1 MTFLNKITARTGLA
15 AALLAGT
22 VNTEI
27 AAAEG
32 QRPERARI
40 AFMLVM
46 AFVIAIAMKIVGVLL
61 ITALLI
67 IPAATAR
74 RFAAGPEQMALYA
87 ALFGVAAVVGGLFAS
102 LEWDTPSGPS
112 IVVTALAIFV
122 AGLIPVRGLIKRQEG
137 RT

>member
-1 MTFLNKITARTGLA
+1 MVGVVGVVGFVVVVVVVVVPTPLSASNPVDFMFAMSVFKVVAMLA
-15 AALLAGT
+15 I
-22 VNTEI
+22 V
-27 AAAEG
+27 
-32 QRPERARI
+32 
-40 AFMLVM
+40 V
-46 AFVIAIAMKIVGVLL
+46 AIAMKIVGVLL

-74 RFAAGPEQMALYA
+74 RFAAGPEQMALLA

-122 AGLIPVRGLIKRQEG
+122 AGLIPVKIWTKRGESS
-137 RT
+137 T